1 MANKTDVAAYHT
13 HGTDPQYLIEKIT
26 REKIYDSN
34 YCMNSYRDSSSSR
47 SWPHQPSAEAQ
58 APQPQP
64 PHR

>member
-34 YCMNSYRDSSSSR
+34 YCAASNRNSSSR
-47 SWPHQPSAEAQ
+47 GSRIRVEAQ
-58 APQPQP
+58 APQLQP
-64 PHR
+64 IAHR